1 MKVFFGDDLQSMISE
16 LRSQDAKMIR
26 LHVLHK
32 FEGDVLTL
40 ESYVTCLCNRQL
52 YESVTV
58 EHLGCAEVPQEERG
72 DLAAQKRQ
80 ETWSRMAEKFEMY
93 EVKRGVFQE

>member
-1 MKVFFGDDLQSMISE
+1 MKVFFGDDLQSMLSE
-16 LRSQDAKMIR
+16 LRSQDVRMVR

-40 ESYVTCLCNRQL
+40 ECYVTCSCNRQL
-52 YESVTV
+52 YECVAV
-58 EHLGCAEVPQEERG
+58 EHLGCVEVPQQERE
-72 DLAAQKRQ
+72 DFAAQKRE
-80 ETWSRMAEKFEMY
+80 ETWGRTAEKLERY